1 MIIHRKAKKS
11 FCKLVLLVTIMA
23 FPAVTHAQ
31 AETLL
36 SLYRLAGIDCFS
48 ENTEAVIP
56 RCYRDQFAQALDS
69 DQGKQ
74 VMSLIA
80 DRGFSLGDGQM
91 LALSLPGGGL
101 YAAVPLYSK
110 HHMQALTSRDEELQ
124 QSEGYEVF
132 TFLSYKSSETHHS
145 SFCFIE
151 VLEHRKMGSKSKI
164 RWVFPEGGGYEL
176 TMENYLPRIR
186 PVSLESEL
194 AIIPAATYDICEQ
207 LYNLFVELI
216 TIGLILVEAGYI
228 GLFTVITVPLGI
240 FFLGA
245 AVVFDFF
252 GYLVL
257 GLDIACFII
266 QSILQFFS

>member
-1 MIIHRKAKKS
+1 M
-11 FCKLVLLVTIMA
+11 
-23 FPAVTHAQ
+23 Q
-31 AETLL
+31 
-36 SLYRLAGIDCFS
+36 
-48 ENTEAVIP
+48 
-56 RCYRDQFAQALDS
+56 
-69 DQGKQ
+69 
-74 VMSLIA
+74 
-80 DRGFSLGDGQM
+80 
-91 LALSLPGGGL
+91 
-101 YAAVPLYSK
+101 PL
-110 HHMQALTSRDEELQ
+110 TCRDEELQ

-132 TFLSYKSSETHHS
+132 TFLSYKSSETHES